1 MSNYYKNKLSE
12 LITNVDFEDSIKL
25 ELSPNVFITIY
36 DDELDT
42 LIDDLFN
49 QSSYISITDPVVEIK
64 ADLVDDL
71 IINCPV
77 KIYHPVTKIINCYI
91 IHLHDDFIYFDY
103 SLIYAEEAEI
113 SLAKIMQLSYNNIT
127 IPYVK
132 SLWMGEII
140 PAKNIREVFFNCFL
154 IEFFDCSSF
163 NYKEYLDENFI
174 IKIVNTTT
182 YDKDKIIISKNHKY
196 LHVLDYSVNRILVND
211 EYYEIK
217 TGYYLGPFYNF
228 IKQLP
233 FEYEYE
239 SLKKNAN
246 KV

>member
-1 MSNYYKNKLSE
+1 MNNYYEETLAKALNE
-12 LITNVDFEDSIKL
+12 LEAYQELEL
-25 ELSPNVFITIY
+25 ELSNKVYIKIY
-36 DDELDT
+36 SRELDPA
-42 LIDDLFN
+42 N
-49 QSSYISITDPVVEIK
+49 VEVYVQ

-71 IINCPV
+71 IING
-77 KIYHPVTKIINCYI
+77 YVTVNYPITKKIICEI
-91 IHLHDDFIYFDY
+91 LEVGKKFLSIDY